1 MNDYDLGSIFRKLR
15 KEKNL
20 TLKDVAKDIKVSPA
34 MLSLIENG
42 NSSPSLKTVI
52 KLALY
57 YDVSMSSIFS
67 KNIIKNR
74 YAIFKNR
81 SNNIINE
88 INKNNNVY
96 LLLTSLTNRKM
107 KCSLI
112 ELVEYCDL
120 THMTSKKGESFL
132 FIIDGKVEIS
142 NRCNRYYV
150 SAGDSIYIDNKYEIG
165 LKPIGCSSAKIMRV
179 EREF

>member
-20 TLKDVAKDIKVSPA
+20 TLKDVAKDTEVSPA

-42 NSSPSLKTVI
+42 NSFPSLKTVI
-52 KLALY
+52 KLASY

-67 KNIIKNR
+67 KNNIRKR
-74 YAIFKNR
+74 YAIFRNR
-81 SNNIINE
+81 SDNIIND

-96 LLLTSLTNRKM
+96 VMITSLTNLKM

-120 THMTSKKGESFL
+120 THMTSKKGETFL
-132 FIIDGKVEIS
+132 FIIDGNVEII
-142 NRCNRYYV
+142 NGCERYYV
-150 SAGDSIYIDNKYEIG
+150 NAGDSIYIDNKHEIG
-165 LKPIGCSSAKIMRV
+165 LKPIGGSAAKIMRV
-179 EREF
+179 EREY

>member
-57 YDVSMSSIFS
+57 
-67 KNIIKNR
+67 
-74 YAIFKNR
+74 
-81 SNNIINE
+81 
-88 INKNNNVY
+88 
-96 LLLTSLTNRKM
+96 
-107 KCSLI
+107 
-112 ELVEYCDL
+112 
-120 THMTSKKGESFL
+120 
-132 FIIDGKVEIS
+132 
-142 NRCNRYYV
+142 
-150 SAGDSIYIDNKYEIG
+150 
-165 LKPIGCSSAKIMRV
+165 
-179 EREF
+179 